1 LAIKRAKARHRRD
14 ILRDEY
20 PVGLCGD
27 LKDFSNR
34 LTNFDWNWKPI
45 EWYSPNAQLVLGRWK
60 SAQVHF
66 DLEASVAVF
75 ELGGAGSFKARGG
88 TVRAQDMNFIIAVR
102 TAEGESDPKAEARAG
117 KIDLAWTG

>member
-1 LAIKRAKARHRRD
+1 MGLAHIDWNRQPIKR
-14 ILRDEY
+14 
-20 PVGLCGD
+20 
-27 LKDFSNR
+27 
-34 LTNFDWNWKPI
+34 
-45 EWYSPNAQLVLGRWK
+45 YSPDAQLIAGRWK
-60 SAQVHF
+60 PTQVHL

-75 ELGGAGSFKARGG
+75 ELGGAGSFKAGGG

>member
-1 LAIKRAKARHRRD
+1 MTAHIFGLSLLNRLAHVNWNRQPIKR
-14 ILRDEY
+14 
-20 PVGLCGD
+20 
-27 LKDFSNR
+27 
-34 LTNFDWNWKPI
+34 
-45 EWYSPNAQLVLGRWK
+45 YSPHAQLIAGRWK
-60 SAQVHF
+60 PTQVHL

-75 ELGGAGSFKARGG
+75 ELGGAGSFKAGGG